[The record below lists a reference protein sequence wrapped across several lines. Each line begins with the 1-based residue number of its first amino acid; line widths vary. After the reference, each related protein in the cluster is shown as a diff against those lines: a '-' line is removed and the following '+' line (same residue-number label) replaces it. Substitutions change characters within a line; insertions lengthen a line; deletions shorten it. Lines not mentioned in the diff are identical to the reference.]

1 MLEKGSPI
9 MPNVNILEADLA
21 ALVVIDVQEKMLS
34 AITTSPTDIIL
45 DKIRRLIGVAKVL
58 DVPVVYTEQYPQGLG
73 PTNTQ
78 VKAWLPPELRPV
90 VKTTCSCWRDQN
102 FRNALQA
109 TGREHIILAGLETH
123 VCVQQTALDLLR
135 VDYSVFVP
143 VDAVGS
149 RFTIDMD
156 TSVARMRHAGVEI
169 STTESLIFDLVER
182 CDHPKFKD
190 VLRIIK

>member
-1 MLEKGSPI
+1 
-9 MPNVNILEADLA
+9 MPNVNMLEADLA
-21 ALVVIDVQEKMLS
+21 GLVVIDVQEKMLS
-34 AITTSPTDIIL
+34 AISSGPTDIIL

-58 DVPVVYTEQYPQGLG
+58 DIPIVYTEQYPQGLG
-73 PTNTQ
+73 PTNEQ
-78 VKAWLPPELRPV
+78 VKSWMPPGPGPI
-90 VKTTCSCWRDQN
+90 VKNTCSCWRDQN
-102 FRNALQA
+102 FRKALQE

-149 RFTIDMD
+149 RFSIDMD

-169 STTESLIFDLVER
+169 STTESLIFELIER

-190 VLRIIK
+190 VLKIIK